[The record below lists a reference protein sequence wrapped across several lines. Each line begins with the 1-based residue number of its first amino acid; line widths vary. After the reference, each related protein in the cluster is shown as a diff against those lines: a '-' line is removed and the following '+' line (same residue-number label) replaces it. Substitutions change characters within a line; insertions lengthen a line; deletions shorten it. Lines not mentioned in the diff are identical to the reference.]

1 MKPKAL
7 LFTNSVLAAFVAALV
22 GVLTATPGQAQPA
35 RTSVI
40 AIQVNV
46 ESGGQQV
53 RYGIRPNTE
62 TVPLLAGQRVKVSL
76 VGTAIVNG
84 VGVERPINARFHPAS
99 GAGALELGQSG
110 PNWVLVSG
118 RGNGV
123 AQLSYDVTD
132 RNYTMKNGFES
143 GRITFQLT
151 GTHGSGGAGGNGGN
165 GGSGEPGP
173 GPGQGSDRQAVAQKI
188 TERLYRAI
196 LNQTDLSD
204 RRAQRDLDAIYN
216 GGFPAIQS
224 VARDLAGAAEAR
236 GSFDQRTADEVVGRF
251 YRYLLLRNG
260 SNRDIAAQDRG
271 FSDNIR
277 LLRERGLP
285 ELVRVIVGSQEFQ
298 KVQELERYGLLYAPT
313 GHDRGHD
320 GRDGRDGRDNRD
332 SRDHDNRRPPR

>member
-7 LFTNSVLAAFVAALV
+7 FFAGAVLATLAAM
-22 GVLTATPGQAQPA
+22 PGLAQPP

-40 AIQVNV
+40 ALQVNV
-46 ESGGQQV
+46 ENAGQKV

-62 TVPLLAGQRVKVSL
+62 TVPLVAGQRVRLSL

-84 VGVERPINARFHPAS
+84 VGVERPINARFHTVS

-132 RNYTMKNGFES
+132 RSYTMKGGFES

-151 GTHGSGGAGGNGGN
+151 GSGGGGAAPPP
-165 GGSGEPGP
+165 PGP
-173 GPGQGSDRQAVAQKI
+173 ADDRQAVAQRI
-188 TERLYRAI
+188 AQRLYHAI

-204 RRAQRDLDAIYN
+204 RRAQSDIDAIYR

-224 VARDLAGAAEAR
+224 VARDLAVVAEAK
-236 GSFDQRTADEVVGRF
+236 GAFDQRTAEDVVGRF

-260 SNRDIAAQDRG
+260 SNREIAAQDRG

-298 KVQELERYGLLYAPT
+298 KVQELDRYGLLYAPN
-313 GHDRGHD
+313 D
-320 GRDGRDGRDNRD
+320 
-332 SRDHDNRRPPR
+332 RRPR

>member
-7 LFTNSVLAAFVAALV
+7 LFKSTVLAALMAMPAL
-22 GVLTATPGQAQPA
+22 AQPP

-40 AIQVNV
+40 ALQVNV
-46 ESGGQQV
+46 ENAGQKV

-62 TVPLLAGQRVKVSL
+62 TVPLVAGQRVRLSL

-84 VGVERPINARFHPAS
+84 VGAERPINARFHTVS

-123 AQLSYDVTD
+123 AQLAYDVTD
-132 RNYTMKNGFES
+132 RSYTMKGGFES

-151 GTHGSGGAGGNGGN
+151 GSGGGGAAPPPPA
-165 GGSGEPGP
+165 PGP
-173 GPGQGSDRQAVAQKI
+173 ADDRQAVAQRI
-188 TERLYRAI
+188 TQRLYRAI

-204 RRAQRDLDAIYN
+204 RRAQSDIDAIYR

-224 VARDLAGAAEAR
+224 VARDLAVVAQAKGA
-236 GSFDQRTADEVVGRF
+236 FDQRTAEDVVGRF

-260 SNRDIAAQDRG
+260 SNREIAAQDHG
-271 FSDNIR
+271 FTDNIR

-298 KVQELERYGLLYAPT
+298 KVQELERYGLLYAPN
-313 GHDRGHD
+313 D
-320 GRDGRDGRDNRD
+320 
-332 SRDHDNRRPPR
+332 RRPR

>member
-1 MKPKAL
+1 MKPQAL
-7 LFTNSVLAAFVAALV
+7 FFKSAVLAALVAMPAL
-22 GVLTATPGQAQPA
+22 AQPP
-35 RTSVI
+35 RTTSVI
-40 AIQVNV
+40 ALQVNV
-46 ESGGQQV
+46 ENADQKV

-62 TVPLLAGQRVKVSL
+62 TVPLVAGQRVRLSL

-84 VGVERPINARFHPAS
+84 VGVERPINARFHTVS

-123 AQLSYDVTD
+123 AQLAYDVTD
-132 RNYTMKNGFES
+132 RGYTMKGGFES

-151 GTHGSGGAGGNGGN
+151 GSGGGGSAGNGGGYPN
-165 GGSGEPGP
+165 QPPPPPGP
-173 GPGQGSDRQAVAQKI
+173 GPAEGGDRQAVAQRI
-188 TERLYRAI
+188 AQRLYRAI

-204 RRAQRDLDAIYN
+204 RRAQSDIDAIYR

-224 VARDLAGAAEAR
+224 VARDLAVVAEAK
-236 GSFDQRTADEVVGRF
+236 GSFDQRSAEEVVGRF

-260 SNRDIAAQDRG
+260 TNRDIMAQDRG
-271 FSDNIR
+271 FSDNVR

-298 KVQELERYGLLYAPT
+298 KVQELDRYGLLYAPNDRGHE
-313 GHDRGHD
+313 GHDR
-320 GRDGRDGRDNRD
+320 DNR
-332 SRDHDNRRPPR
+332 DNRRPPL